1 MAIFTFF
8 KIFKST
14 FRKSVCSCSSIF
26 LLFLSF
32 YILISLPEIL
42 TSYKPKSSSV
52 KSSFLGL
59 YILTVVVKQILE
71 PKLVSNKIGIHPIFT
86 LIAMYTGF
94 KLIGVLGLLLG
105 PIILV
110 VLKNIFSASIDKGII
125 KAILE

>member
-1 MAIFTFF
+1 MRYLYFGAGT
-8 KIFKST
+8 
-14 FRKSVCSCSSIF
+14 VF
-26 LLFLSF
+26 LPWV
-32 YILISLPEIL
+32 LIELLNENKGL
-42 TSYKPKSSSV
+42 A
-52 KSSFLGL
+52 FALLGL

-105 PIILV
+105 PIILL